1 MQMRVKNSAGS
12 EKVDYIIVQA
22 QDSQSM
28 TLAIQETREIMRSAH
43 RLTPR
48 QPDDFNITNQEDFL
62 AIANSITQILT
73 IMLSGIGG
81 ISLLVGGIGI
91 MNMMLVTV
99 TERTQEIGLRKAL
112 GARKSDI
119 LLQFLTESALLS
131 LIGGVIGIAFGWG
144 LSSLVGLIAANSGT
158 PLAPVIGVNSI
169 LLATLFSA
177 AVGVFFG
184 WYPARRAANL
194 QPVEALRYE

>member
-1 MQMRVKNSAGS
+1 
-12 EKVDYIIVQA
+12 
-22 QDSQSM
+22 M
-28 TLAIQETREIMRSAH
+28 TLAIQETREIMRSSH

-48 QPDDFNITNQEDFL
+48 QPDDFTITNQEDFL
-62 AIANSITQILT
+62 SIANSITQILT

-99 TERTQEIGLRKAL
+99 TERTREIGLRKAL

-119 LLQFLTESALLS
+119 LLQFLTESAMLS

-144 LSSLVGLIAANSGT
+144 LSSLVGLIAANSGA
-158 PLAPVIGVNSI
+158 PLAPVIGVSSI

>member
-99 TERTQEIGLRKAL
+99 TERTREIGLRKAL

-144 LSSLVGLIAANSGT
+144 SLHWSV
-158 PLAPVIGVNSI
+158 
-169 LLATLFSA
+169 
-177 AVGVFFG
+177 
-184 WYPARRAANL
+184 
-194 QPVEALRYE
+194 